1 MVLQE
6 SYLTTCSK
14 LIQPVFEMATV
25 TAAMYCKATGRSVV
39 TSKDMEY
46 GLKFSTRKV
55 LGNQTE
61 SLFPEIYEETNSET
75 ESDEDEAEDDEEPFV
90 RYEGTDETLR
100 CVNEMYDTWDEWEP
114 DTPIGQM
121 LKNAISSR
129 C

>member
-1 MVLQE
+1 MALQE

-14 LIQPVFEMATV
+14 LVQPVFEMATV

-46 GLKFSTRKV
+46 GLKFSARKV

-61 SLFPEIYEETNSET
+61 SLFPEIYAET
-75 ESDEDEAEDDEEPFV
+75 ESDTDDSDVDSDEEPFV
-90 RYEGTDETLR
+90 RYEGSDETLL

-114 DTPIGQM
+114 DTPIGAM